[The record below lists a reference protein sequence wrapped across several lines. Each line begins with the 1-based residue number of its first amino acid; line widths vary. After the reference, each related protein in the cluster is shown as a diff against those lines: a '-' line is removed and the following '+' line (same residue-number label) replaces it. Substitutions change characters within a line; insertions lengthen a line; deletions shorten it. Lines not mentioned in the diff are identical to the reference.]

1 MTRPP
6 LHSLLRRRRRHRL
19 GRPWP
24 VAAGRVV
31 GVVGAAMSEPLIITR
46 GHLHSLLT
54 EAHVA
59 MVEHRAEFAGAVL
72 HVLRR
77 LTGPEPAV
85 APVAPA
91 SEPAPA
97 PAPEPTAKPKPGAIV
112 HRAKARAPGA
122 GGRVATVW
130 TAERVALLRA
140 EFPACRGD
148 AWLLAQLNAL
158 PGEPIATVKALTVK
172 AQKEGLRRAVAAP
185 AIEAEPAE
193 PEPVEPEPEP
203 VEAAPVL
210 IAPARKD
217 EKGEVFDAFD
227 AGMTVRDASVEFGL
241 PLSTLA
247 NWQAEW
253 RLARKQMETAA

>member
-1 MTRPP
+1 
-6 LHSLLRRRRRHRL
+6 
-19 GRPWP
+19 
-24 VAAGRVV
+24 V
-31 GVVGAAMSEPLIITR
+31 SEPLIITR

-59 MVEHRAEFAGAVL
+59 MVEHRAEFAGTVL

-85 APVAPA
+85 VSVA
-91 SEPAPA
+91 PAPA
-97 PAPEPTAKPKPGAIV
+97 PAPELTAKPKPGAIV

-140 EFPACRGD
+140 EFPANTGD
-148 AWLLAQLNAL
+148 ASLLARLNAL

-172 AQKEGLRRAVAAP
+172 AQKEGLRRAVTAP
-185 AIEAEPAE
+185 AIEAEP
-193 PEPVEPEPEP
+193 EPEPEP
-203 VEAAPVL
+203 VEPAPVL

-241 PLSTLA
+241 PLSVLA

-253 RLARKQMETAA
+253 RLARKQMDAAA